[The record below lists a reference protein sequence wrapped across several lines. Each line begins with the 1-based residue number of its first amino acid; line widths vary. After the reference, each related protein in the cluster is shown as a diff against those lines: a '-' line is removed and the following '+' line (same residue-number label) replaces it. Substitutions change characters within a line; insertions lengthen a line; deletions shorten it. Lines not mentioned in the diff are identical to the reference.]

1 MHSPSSIHRH
11 IATKFLCTTEGKIS
25 SLHYDQSF
33 IFLKEPKKPE
43 KEIHLEIFTE
53 FLEEN

>member
-11 IATKFLCTTEGKIS
+11 IATKFLCTTEEKIS

-33 IFLKEPKKPE
+33 IFLKETKKPE
-43 KEIHLEIFTE
+43 KEIHLTILK
-53 FLEEN
+53 FLLTS